1 MTGLIK
7 SGAGVAVRSPFAAPQ
22 VPAAAVSPL
31 ISNVDQKEVEALRA
45 RVAQLEKDA
54 AAAVAAARR
63 AGIEEGVRRAAGQR
77 DARET
82 QLGHALTQ
90 ARSSWDGRLAELEPL
105 ALLLASK
112 ALEKV
117 FGRGV
122 SGRDAVLAAIN
133 TQVQRLSRDSV
144 VGVRVSGADFD
155 QADLAQLE
163 RLPGASPT
171 IDTALGKG
179 EAVIDLQLG
188 QIEVSPATQWT
199 RLRAFFEER
208 VPLDLAA

>member
-7 SGAGVAVRSPFAAPQ
+7 RGAGVAVRSPFAAQP
-22 VPAAAVSPL
+22 VPAAPGSILP
-31 ISNVDQKEVEALRA
+31 SDVDQKEVEALRA
-45 RVAQLEKDA
+45 RVAQLEKEA
-54 AAAVAAARR
+54 TAAVAAAKR
-63 AGIEEGVRRAAGQR
+63 AGIEEGVRQAAEQR

-82 QLGHALTQ
+82 QLRDTLAQ
-90 ARSSWDGRLAELEPL
+90 ARRSWDGRLAELEPL

-112 ALEKV
+112 ALEKM

-144 VGVRVSGADFD
+144 VGVRVSGADFH

-163 RLPGASPT
+163 RLPGAAPT

-188 QIEVSPATQWT
+188 QIEVSPATQWA

-208 VPLDLAA
+208 LPLDLAA